1 MYDGIEKCL
10 GSDVNM
16 AAIVRSL
23 VVTCVIFSVCS
34 CSPTTELLETVSRLL
49 IDCLRFYPHADLNM
63 AENLIV
69 RLQVVVD
76 SVRGLVE
83 SLDRDDEANADRISQ
98 LESVVRQLLNRW
110 EMLARRASSCTALRP
125 IWSLPGVSAN
135 NRLGC
140 PAYEISI
147 HQLEFLG
154 NRMRFNWPQ
163 ISGMLLVSRT
173 TRWRIIRNVE
183 SFSSRCHFTTISN
196 CDLDE

>member
-10 GSDVNM
+10 GSDVNI

-34 CSPTTELLETVSRLL
+34 CSLTTELLETVSRLL
-49 IDCLRFYPHADLNM
+49 IDCSRFYPHADLNM

-69 RLQVVVD
+69 RLQVAVD

-110 EMLARRASSCTALRP
+110 EMLAIRASS
-125 IWSLPGVSAN
+125 
-135 NRLGC
+135 
-140 PAYEISI
+140 
-147 HQLEFLG
+147 
-154 NRMRFNWPQ
+154 
-163 ISGMLLVSRT
+163 
-173 TRWRIIRNVE
+173 
-183 SFSSRCHFTTISN
+183 
-196 CDLDE
+196 